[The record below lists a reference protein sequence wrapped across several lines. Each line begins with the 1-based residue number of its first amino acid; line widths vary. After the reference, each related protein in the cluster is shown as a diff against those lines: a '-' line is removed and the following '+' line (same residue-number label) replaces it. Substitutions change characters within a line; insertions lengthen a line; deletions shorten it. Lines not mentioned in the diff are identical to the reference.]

1 MQIGTGCICF
11 QMSPQSTWITAD
23 IDFTFLHCVLSNVIS
38 NFLNEQ
44 RKTLWCV
51 FQVVPQVACSK
62 GCIITLVASID
73 FSPLC
78 DFKCILKLAGQVD
91 AKLHWLHLF
100 DLSPLCLFKSHWMHW
115 FSFGTLSEK
124 KTGLCGKNSQTGG
137 GVWPKP
143 TSWCLLT
150 KLFLACQ
157 NDSEVLKHVLQKGGR
172 WYLINFNT

>member
-1 MQIGTGCICF
+1 MPPQISYLVRCKLTLIAFACLFSDVSF
-11 QMSPQSTWITAD
+11 QMSPQSTRITTD
-23 IDFTFLHCVLSNVIS
+23 IDLTFLHCVLSNVIS

-44 RKTLWCV
+44 RKTLLCV

-115 FSFGTLSEK
+115 FSFSPLRFHLRPQVSCLILCILAMLHLSFVFP
-124 KTGLCGKNSQTGG
+124 LCVS
-137 GVWPKP
+137 
-143 TSWCLLT
+143 
-150 KLFLACQ
+150 
-157 NDSEVLKHVLQKGGR
+157 
-172 WYLINFNT
+172 NFK